1 MQLELQ
7 RKERMRQRMFHYA
20 SSVPHSFP
28 LPQDVKEMSGETQRM
43 IRGQLL
49 WSSRRAERL
58 MQCKGGALLTFQM
71 ELAALRSICSPPL
84 TPRPNEFRFHNEA
97 KASVSHLKF
106 GTHAFITKLR
116 LDESL
121 LVVPSLR
128 STAMCRQLS
137 RPLRCRSASSHSIC
151 IDWKVENG

>member
-1 MQLELQ
+1 
-7 RKERMRQRMFHYA
+7 MFHYA

-28 LPQDVKEMSGETQRM
+28 LPQDVKEVSGETQRM

-84 TPRPNEFRFHNEA
+84 TPRPN
-97 KASVSHLKF
+97 SS
-106 GTHAFITKLR
+106 GSTTKLR
-116 LDESL
+116 FCVTSEVRDPRIHNQAAL
-121 LVVPSLR
+121 
-128 STAMCRQLS
+128 
-137 RPLRCRSASSHSIC
+137 
-151 IDWKVENG
+151 G